1 MRRLG
6 AVIALTAG
14 VACQGR
20 GPAPV
25 AAPVAPA
32 APAATE
38 ELPTERLRRGMAGA
52 AAAPEAAR
60 NPFRFGGGPLARRPG
75 ASPPPPLPAADEL
88 PELPLPLAAPP
99 LKLLGVATE
108 TGGARVAM
116 LLVGGDLV
124 LARPGEVLAA
134 RYRVVAVAEE
144 AVDLVDAVGDRPLRI
159 VLP

>member
-1 MRRLG
+1 MRRLVV
-6 AVIALTAG
+6 AIAMTAG

-25 AAPVAPA
+25 AAPVAAA
-32 APAATE
+32 APAASE
-38 ELPTERLRRGMAGA
+38 ELPTERLRRGMSGPGA
-52 AAAPEAAR
+52 ATEAAR
-60 NPFRFGGGPLARRPG
+60 NPFRFGGGPPARRPG
-75 ASPPPPLPAADEL
+75 AGPLPPLPAADEL

-99 LKLLGVATE
+99 LTLLGVATE

-116 LLVGGDLV
+116 LRVGGDLV

-134 RYRVVAVAEE
+134 RYRVVAVGEE
-144 AVDLVDAVGDRPLRI
+144 AVDLVDAVGDRPLRL